1 MEDLIIILVIAVC
14 LSLFGGPIRS
24 APRRKITRKEGPWPT
39 RPQRKP
45 YGRRTKRPP
54 NKGPWA
60 TEPPEKSPKR
70 SVSRITERGPWAT
83 EPPEKS
89 PTPKPGGT
97 IIGKA
102 WVTDADGLK
111 VRGHTIR
118 LAKIDAPE
126 HDQPAKLRDGR
137 WIRHGAMVKSALID
151 SVGGKHVLVRVEDH
165 DIYGRVVGTVTCDGK
180 DVGEWLVL
188 NGYAIAIRG
197 NRYKPAEARARQ
209 ERRGQWG
216 YEIAYDP
223 RAWRQGR
230 KKRLR

>member
-1 MEDLIIILVIAVC
+1 M
-14 LSLFGGPIRS
+14 
-24 APRRKITRKEGPWPT
+24 
-39 RPQRKP
+39 
-45 YGRRTKRPP
+45 
-54 NKGPWA
+54 
-60 TEPPEKSPKR
+60 
-70 SVSRITERGPWAT
+70 
-83 EPPEKS
+83 
-89 PTPKPGGT
+89 

-102 WVTDADGLK
+102 YVTDADGLK

-118 LAKIDAPE
+118 LASIDAPE
-126 HDQPAKLRDGR
+126 HDQPAKLSDGR
-137 WIRHGAMVKSALID
+137 RIRHGAMVKSALID
-151 SVGGKHVLVRVEDH
+151 SVGGKHVRVQVEGH
-165 DIYGRVVGTVTCDGK
+165 DRYGRVVGTATCDGK

-230 KKRLR
+230 KKRLKTGYSVTPPFRPTPP